1 MIMDGSKINIGDLV
15 GRKVSHIQPGWKN
28 QIAQKQ
34 RKELGLGIVLE
45 KNISGNPP
53 HPCIT
58 VFYPKAGKC
67 WDIAE
72 SLMEVISESR

>member
-1 MIMDGSKINIGDLV
+1 MEDSKVSIGDLV
-15 GRKVSHIQPGWKN
+15 IRKVSHIQPGWKN
-28 QIAQKQ
+28 QVAQTQ
-34 RKELGLGIVLE
+34 RKKLGLGIVLE
-45 KNISGNPP
+45 KKIAGDPA

-58 VFYPKAGKC
+58 VFYPKTLEC